1 MDTILVIGIEGV
13 AGANI
18 AATLQDSASIVGI
31 SAVPGIQIDG
41 CRIHQGG
48 GTIEQLINAIGPDR
62 IIFCGASAS
71 STWDA
76 AETRRIGFDDSLAI
90 DWATAATAA
99 GIEFTMISSDAVFT
113 GPWMSHAE
121 EDTHFCE
128 TPQAERLRQIE
139 SEVLCIHSRALVVR
153 CNMFGWSPNADA
165 PGFAEAMLSDLE
177 SGDRS
182 SIPFL
187 CHSGPI
193 LATELS
199 IMLSQAHAAGLSG
212 FLHLGS
218 AERINPFQ
226 FAERLAESAGLQP
239 PQFPG
244 ATTLDTPVDGY
255 GRGETML
262 NCRRASALLGIRM
275 PLISDS
281 IDAFLAQA
289 ENGFQA
295 MLRSDIGEL
304 SRVA

>member
-1 MDTILVIGIEGV
+1 MDTILVVGIESV

-18 AATLQDSASIVGI
+18 AATLQDSSSIVGI
-31 SAVPGIQIDG
+31 SAVPGIQVDG

-48 GTIEQLINAIGPDR
+48 GTIEQQINAIGPDR
-62 IIFCGASAS
+62 IIFCGNSS
-71 STWDA
+71 RSTWDNSD
-76 AETRRIGFDDSLAI
+76 TRRAGFDDSLAV
-90 DWATAATAA
+90 DWANAA
-99 GIEFTMISSDAVFT
+99 GAARIEFTMISSDAIFT

-121 EDTHFCE
+121 DDAHFCE

-139 SEVLCIHSRALVVR
+139 SEVLCSHSRALVVR
-153 CNMFGWSPNADA
+153 CNTFGWSPNTEA
-165 PGFAEAMLSDLE
+165 PGFAESMLSDLE
-177 SGDRS
+177 TGGRT

-193 LATELS
+193 LATELAL
-199 IMLSQAHAAGLSG
+199 MLSQAHVAGLSG

-226 FAERLAESAGLQP
+226 FAERLAESAGTQP
-239 PQFPG
+239 PQFPNG
-244 ATTLDTPVDGY
+244 TTLHTPVEGF
-255 GRGETML
+255 GSGETML
-262 NCRRASALLGIRM
+262 NCRRASTLLGVRL

-289 ENGFQA
+289 DNGFRA
-295 MLRSDIGEL
+295 MLRSDVGEL

>member
-1 MDTILVIGIEGV
+1 MDTILIIGIESV

-18 AATLQDSASIVGI
+18 AATLQGATSIVGI

-41 CRIHQGG
+41 CRILQSGG
-48 GTIEQLINAIGPDR
+48 SIEQQINAAGPDR
-62 IIFCGASAS
+62 IIFCGASAR
-71 STWDA
+71 STWDL
-76 AETRRIGFDDSLAI
+76 AETRRAGFDDSLAV
-90 DWATAATAA
+90 DWATAANAA

-121 EDTHFCE
+121 DDTHFCE

-139 SEVLCIHSRALVVR
+139 SEVVRSHSRALVVR
-153 CNMFGWSPNADA
+153 CNVFGWSPTASA
-165 PGFAEAMLSDLE
+165 LGFAEAMLANLE
-177 SGDRS
+177 TGGRTD
-182 SIPFL
+182 IQFL

-193 LATELS
+193 LATELAT
-199 IMLSQAHAAGLSG
+199 MVCKAHATGLSG

-218 AERINPFQ
+218 AERVNPFQ
-226 FAERLAESAGLQP
+226 FAERLAEAAGLQP

-244 ATTLDTPVDGY
+244 ETTLENPVTGF

-275 PLISDS
+275 PLLSDG
-281 IDAFLAQA
+281 INGFLAQT
-289 ENGFQA
+289 ESGFRTI
-295 MLRSDIGEL
+295 LRSDVGEL